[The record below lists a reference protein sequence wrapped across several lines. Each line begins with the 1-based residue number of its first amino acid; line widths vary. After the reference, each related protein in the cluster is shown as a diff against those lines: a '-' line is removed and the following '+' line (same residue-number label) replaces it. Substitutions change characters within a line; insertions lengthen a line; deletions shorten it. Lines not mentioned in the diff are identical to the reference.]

1 MNEKELYRFVNEP
14 KYRDKVIASIHKEQ
28 DKCYEKKIK
37 MLRKEKERLVFSR
50 IQEIDRV
57 KQLRWENIAG
67 GKLLVNRTEGKV
79 KINQTDILFSD
90 IQGAEI
96 KTESG
101 CRIITQE
108 VSKSK
113 KHASVGGAIVG
124 GLVAGPLGA
133 VTGGSV
139 MGKTKTKGTATS
151 TQIPT
156 YNRVTVA
163 VNVKG
168 FISEIVVLS
177 SQVDQSSIAAE
188 RALQDAQAIVDK
200 LRRVSQ
206 IPVPSSFVKVEDE
219 DSVKAYDKKIEDK
232 NAEIQIAIDDKPT
245 YDIPNTYRTKEQE
258 SMTDAEYLEYL
269 KDEDEKRVADAVAE
283 TEEKKR
289 QQNLLKEMK
298 RQEKARIKE
307 EKKLLK
313 NTKNQ
318 SNKEAVAVATVNV
331 NKDVA
336 KDTLEVQQSKKEQ
349 IAAMTSN
356 VTTVAKK
363 LVSIILSVA
372 LWSISIIN
380 VLLAIAG
387 LTTGGYVSALFFVL
401 GGLSANPTL
410 FRFLRKKNIKIR
422 VWMCIIAYIITFFVA
437 GANLPESNT
446 DTNGIQTQNQT
457 MVEQ

>member
-14 KYRDKVIASIHKEQ
+14 KYRARIIASIHKEQ
-28 DKCYEKKIK
+28 DKTYEKRIKI
-37 MLRKEKERLVFSR
+37 LRTEKEKLVSLR
-50 IQEIDRV
+50 IQEINRI
-57 KQLRWENIAG
+57 KQSRWENISG

-79 KINQTDILFSD
+79 KINQTDVLFSD

-108 VSKSK
+108 TSKSK
-113 KHASVGGAIVG
+113 KHASVGGAIIG

-156 YNRVTVA
+156 YNRVAVA

-168 FISEIVVLS
+168 FISEIAVLS
-177 SQVDQSSIAAE
+177 SQVDQSSVAAE
-188 RALQDAQAIVDK
+188 RALLDAQTIVDK

-206 IPVPSSFVKVEDE
+206 TPIPSSFIKAEDE
-219 DSVKAYDKKIEDK
+219 ESVKAYDKKIEEK

-245 YDIPNTYRTKEQE
+245 YGIPATYRTKEQE
-258 SMTDAEYLEYL
+258 SMTDEEYLEYL
-269 KDEDEKRVADAVAE
+269 EDSDKKRVADAISEAE
-283 TEEKKR
+283 ERKR
-289 QQNLLKEMK
+289 QQNLLKEVK
-298 RQEKARIKE
+298 RQEKERIKE

-313 NTKNQ
+313 KNKNQ
-318 SNKEAVAVATVNV
+318 SNKAVEVATVNV
-331 NKDVA
+331 NKDA
-336 KDTLEVQQSKKEQ
+336 KDTSEVQQVRKEQ
-349 IAAMTSN
+349 ISVMTSN

-363 LVSIILSVA
+363 VVSIILSVT
-372 LWSISIIN
+372 LWSVSVISA
-380 VLLAIAG
+380 LLAIVA
-387 LTTGGYVSALFFVL
+387 LATGGFVSSLFFVL
-401 GGLSANPTL
+401 GGLSANPTF
-410 FRFLRKKNIKIR
+410 FRFLRKKNVKIR

-437 GANLPESNT
+437 GVNLPTSNT
-446 DTNGIQTQNQT
+446 DTNDTQTQNQT
-457 MVEQ
+457 VVEQ